1 MLTPKLEE
9 LIWNGKAAYKTFIAG
24 GSSKCILNIEE
35 DKFIIIT
42 DITYFSGNYIQ
53 RQRLEDLH
61 KILDHGLN
69 TQVTI
74 LGNKGFNRFVFRNNF
89 TLCKASPDDDP
100 TNTQDVNLPIGS
112 TKIDTYLVHT
122 EEVSFSFGKGLNFQS
137 QTVFPSSSDV
147 VAYNQPLDYG
157 RVGLKSLSS
166 IQKMTYTEPITLEQW
181 EFFADGSKNLTPTNA
196 NEYNTTEF
204 AYPIEPTTAMTEQ
217 HSRFQWATPIL
228 HVNYV
233 EIIGNPNNINTR

>member
-42 DITYFSGNYIQ
+42 DITYFSGAYLNRVHLQ
-53 RQRLEDLH
+53 DLH
-61 KILDHGLN
+61 KVLDKGLN

-89 TLCKASPDDDP
+89 TLCKASPDDVIENAVEINVP
-100 TNTQDVNLPIGS
+100 SGN
-112 TKIDTYLVHT
+112 TKIDTYLVHQDA
-122 EEVSFSFGKGLNFQS
+122 VSFAFSRGLNFDS
-137 QTVFPSSSDV
+137 QTVAPNPSELP
-147 VAYNQPLDYG
+147 AYNQPLDYG
-157 RVGLKSLSS
+157 RIGLKSLSS
-166 IQKMTYTEPITLEQW
+166 IQEQTYTEPITLEQW
-181 EFFADGSKNLTPTNA
+181 QFFASGSKTLNPTVA
-196 NEYNTTEF
+196 NEYNTVEF
-204 AYPIEPTTAMTEQ
+204 AYPIEPTTAMNDAA
-217 HSRFQWATPIL
+217 SRNQWAAPLL